1 MFTRIR
7 LVAAFYLD
15 FSKDSTVT
23 ISLFYLLQGVFN
35 MDFVSTLSWLLF
47 SSILLPLLLSGVETA
62 WRRPL
67 VFLGSRGWARYT
79 ANPPSWGK
87 LFAIR
92 VFNVICCII
101 VPAVL
106 INAKEEAKAKRDQI
120 LEEAKAQFDQ
130 REEAAAQESLRQKLR
145 DTDAYL
151 EESKEALLTYKRN
164 ELSIENSIQIP
175 VQVIMLLLSPTYT
188 TYPTHSGLQA
198 VFQKDFAIQKEILSS
213 FETLSGYESSND
225 FTFNLI
231 QWFLVL
237 SITWSMKTMGMT
249 YFKMKARGKVE
260 MLELPAKILLAV
272 RSLLVYSVRL
282 SCVVAFFGP
291 FLGLFNV
298 LSHWH
303 AEQMVLDSWVFIYN
317 LSLTTGS
324 PVFESSRRVFKS
336 VYRANYSNPH
346 YPVPPSYTLYTQI
359 SLGTSFAVFLS
370 LLTLQ
375 GLVNFLLETRLSQE
389 FKEAKWTSKLQH
401 LLESVNRGDSFAD
414 WDVSPGRPS
423 EYRRRWWNVMAETI
437 VMIGVQLITNLALLI
452 PLWVTSRTNVLF
464 SIKLKLDKLMWIYS
478 CPQVDSNVLQAQ
490 VDSEHTSKAH

>member
-23 ISLFYLLQGVFN
+23 VSLFYLLQGVFN

-62 WRRPL
+62 WRRPFA
-67 VFLGSRGWARYT
+67 FLGSGGWARYS
-79 ANPPSWGK
+79 ANPPSCGK
-87 LFAIR
+87 LFAMR
-92 VFNVICCII
+92 MFNVICCAI

-120 LEEAKAQFDQ
+120 LEEAKDQFHRSD
-130 REEAAAQESLRQKLR
+130 RRTPLSALHQKLH
-145 DTDAYL
+145 DVDAYL
-151 EESKEALLTYKRN
+151 EESKEALLTFKRN

-175 VQVIMLLLSPTYT
+175 IQVIMLLLSPAYT

-198 VFQKDFAIQKEILSS
+198 VFQKDFAIQKEIQSR
-213 FETLSGYESSND
+213 FETLSGYESTNNL
-225 FTFNLI
+225 TFNLT

-237 SITWSMKTMGMT
+237 SIMWSMKTMGMT
-249 YFKMKARGKVE
+249 YFKLKARGKME
-260 MLELPAKILLAV
+260 MLALPAKVLLAF

-298 LSHWH
+298 LAHWH
-303 AEQMVLDSWVFIYN
+303 AEQMVLDF
-317 LSLTTGS
+317 
-324 PVFESSRRVFKS
+324 RVFNQTLGES
-336 VYRANYSNPH
+336 WRSLDTIYRANYSDPQH
-346 YPVPPSYTLYTQI
+346 PVPPSYTLYTQI
-359 SLGTSFAVFLS
+359 SLGTSFAVFLA

-375 GLVNFLLETRLSQE
+375 GLVNLLLETKLSQE

-401 LLESVNRGDSFAD
+401 LLESANRGDSFAD
-414 WDVSPGRPS
+414 WDVSHGRPS
-423 EYRRRWWNVMAETI
+423 EYRRRWSNTMAETI
-437 VMIGVQLITNLALLI
+437 VMIGVQFVTNMALLI
-452 PLWVTSRTNVLF
+452 PLWITSRNLF
-464 SIKLKLDKLMWIYS
+464 FFFQK
-478 CPQVDSNVLQAQ
+478 
-490 VDSEHTSKAH
+490 